1 MQSPLPGNEAG
12 RSRVLW
18 NYRILDTPPEERF
31 DDLVRV
37 ATYICGTPIGLVGLI
52 DAGREWFKSRVGW
65 DLSEIPREISFGT
78 HTITQPDVLIVS
90 DTLKD
95 ERFVRNQLAT
105 QAGVRFYAGA
115 PLLTP
120 EGYALGTLS
129 VMDYVPRALTGVQ
142 TRILWAL
149 ARQVMAHLEDRRDL
163 GSNPERDS
171 YERYRRL
178 LAANRAGVFHPHP
191 VGRMLHRQPAVLP
204 VRGCCLRGAALG
216 WPCLGV

>member
-95 ERFVRNQLAT
+95 ERFVRNRLAT

-142 TRILWAL
+142 TRILRSEEHTSEL
-149 ARQVMAHLEDRRDL
+149 QSPCNLVC
-163 GSNPERDS
+163 
-171 YERYRRL
+171 RL
-178 LAANRAGVFHPHP
+178 LLEKKKITTR
-191 VGRMLHRQPAVLP
+191 RQ
-204 VRGCCLRGAALG
+204 
-216 WPCLGV
+216 

>member
-78 HTITQPDVLIVS
+78 QTITQPDVLIVS

-95 ERFVRNQLAT
+95 ERFVRNKLAT
-105 QAGVRFYAGA
+105 QAGGRFSAGA
-115 PLLTP
+115 PLLSP
-120 EGYALGTLS
+120 AGYALGTLS
-129 VMDYVPRALTGVQ
+129 VMDYVPRALTGGQ
-142 TRILWAL
+142 TRLLWGP
-149 ARQVMAHLEDRRDL
+149 ARQGVADPGVPRDC
-163 GSNPERDS
+163 G
-171 YERYRRL
+171 
-178 LAANRAGVFHPHP
+178 
-191 VGRMLHRQPAVLP
+191 
-204 VRGCCLRGAALG
+204 
-216 WPCLGV
+216 